1 MVERRIENPCVSG
14 SIPFRNTHNLCMY
27 LLILALPLFAFA
39 TVLCFGRYIGHRGA
53 SVLTLL
59 TMTIA
64 SILAFIA
71 LYEVGIQ
78 VGLKQIYLADWLPYD
93 ASWGLLFDS
102 LTVVMLSVVTL
113 ISTCVHLY
121 SLSYMQGDPHL
132 PRFLSYLSLF
142 TFFMLILVSA
152 DNLVQMFVGWEGV
165 ALASFVLINFWHTR
179 IQANKS
185 AIKALLVN
193 RVGDFALA
201 LGIFTTYLH
210 FHSVQYTTVFQAVS
224 ADSYI
229 SDSIPILL
237 FIGAMGKSAQLG
249 LHTWLPDAMEGPTP
263 VSALIH
269 AATMVTA
276 GVFLVARC
284 SPLFESARYALS
296 VVTCVGGITAIF
308 AASIGVL
315 QNDIKRVIAY
325 STCSQLGYMFFACG
339 LSHYSVAIFHLVNH
353 AFFKAVL
360 FLSAGALIHALS
372 DEQDMRKMGGLT
384 RSLPF
389 TYACMLLGSL
399 SLAGTPFLAGYYSK
413 DSIIELAYTRYG
425 ELAHAVYLLGTLTA
439 FLTAWYSF
447 RMHALVFYRKAHS
460 YTELSVGAPTHEA
473 KASMVIPLCVL
484 ALASIFS
491 GYILKD
497 SMVGVG
503 THFWC
508 NLPAYTS
515 YACNAQ
521 DTYICDSEFAY
532 QDGYTLVDSFAP
544 WLPIILSIL
553 GAILGSLMPTHISA
567 NALASYLYTIRLPQ
581 VYSGVI
587 RFITQRWLYDKITN
601 DILART
607 SMVFAYH
614 VSFKTLDKGFITIF
628 GPYGI
633 PRVLT
638 QLASSLRNLQSGMIY
653 HYAFIMV
660 IALMHAITQVCGI
673 AYTTGYTSATP
684 VYVKLLLMC
693 VLIYLLESKHPYAT
707 HAHA

>member
-1 MVERRIENPCVSG
+1 
-14 SIPFRNTHNLCMY
+14 
-27 LLILALPLFAFA
+27 
-39 TVLCFGRYIGHRGA
+39 
-53 SVLTLL
+53 
-59 TMTIA
+59 
-64 SILAFIA
+64 
-71 LYEVGIQ
+71 
-78 VGLKQIYLADWLPYD
+78 
-93 ASWGLLFDS
+93 
-102 LTVVMLSVVTL
+102 
-113 ISTCVHLY
+113 
-121 SLSYMQGDPHL
+121 
-132 PRFLSYLSLF
+132 
-142 TFFMLILVSA
+142 
-152 DNLVQMFVGWEGV
+152 
-165 ALASFVLINFWHTR
+165 
-179 IQANKS
+179 
-185 AIKALLVN
+185 
-193 RVGDFALA
+193 
-201 LGIFTTYLH
+201 
-210 FHSVQYTTVFQAVS
+210 
-224 ADSYI
+224 
-229 SDSIPILL
+229 
-237 FIGAMGKSAQLG
+237 
-249 LHTWLPDAMEGPTP
+249 
-263 VSALIH
+263 
-269 AATMVTA
+269 
-276 GVFLVARC
+276 
-284 SPLFESARYALS
+284 
-296 VVTCVGGITAIF
+296 
-308 AASIGVL
+308 
-315 QNDIKRVIAY
+315 
-325 STCSQLGYMFFACG
+325 
-339 LSHYSVAIFHLVNH
+339 
-353 AFFKAVL
+353 
-360 FLSAGALIHALS
+360 
-372 DEQDMRKMGGLT
+372 
-384 RSLPF
+384 
-389 TYACMLLGSL
+389 
-399 SLAGTPFLAGYYSK
+399 
-413 DSIIELAYTRYG
+413 
-425 ELAHAVYLLGTLTA
+425 
-439 FLTAWYSF
+439 
-447 RMHALVFYRKAHS
+447 MHALVFYRKAHS

-497 SMVGVG
+497 SMVGIG

-515 YACNAQ
+515 NAQ
-521 DTYICDSEFAY
+521 HTYICDSEFAY

-673 AYTTGYTSATP
+673 AGYTSATP

-693 VLIYLLESKHPYAT
+693 VLIYLLESKRPYAT

>member
-78 VGLKQIYLADWLPYD
+78 VGVKQIYLADWLPYD

-224 ADSYI
+224 ADSYV

-497 SMVGVG
+497 SMVGIG

-515 YACNAQ
+515 NAQ
-521 DTYICDSEFAY
+521 HTYICDSEFAY

-601 DILART
+601 DIFART

-673 AYTTGYTSATP
+673 AGYTSATP

-693 VLIYLLESKHPYAT
+693 VLIYLLESKRPYAT

>member
-78 VGLKQIYLADWLPYD
+78 VGVKQIYLADWLPYD

-121 SLSYMQGDPHL
+121 SLSYMQEDPHL

-142 TFFMLILVSA
+142 TFFMLVLVSA

-224 ADSYI
+224 ANSYV

-425 ELAHAVYLLGTLTA
+425 ELAHAVYLLGTLSA
-439 FLTAWYSF
+439 FLTALYSF

-473 KASMVIPLCVL
+473 RAPMVIPLCVL

-503 THFWC
+503 THFWF
-508 NLPAYTS
+508 NLPT
-515 YACNAQ
+515 YAQ
-521 DTYICDSEFAY
+521 HTYICDSEFAY
-532 QDGYTLVDSFAP
+532 QDGYTLVDTLAP

-601 DILART
+601 DIFART

-614 VSFKTLDKGFITIF
+614 VSFKTLDKGFISIL

-673 AYTTGYTSATP
+673 PYSTAYTYASATP

-693 VLIYLLESKHPYAT
+693 VLIYLLESKHPYTHAK